1 MRSLFRIFSLFIASF
16 GEINTIKSC
25 SKELRELGESQWL
38 GFIFSKKWK
47 KPPNN
52 TVVCRHIWL
61 KCTNSFAIEVT
72 AGTRKRHWD
81 LRTDFTC
88 DMSYIQVYCLF
99 FLFLLSNSLSMPHVL
114 KSPFSL
120 AHFSQ
125 RLRFFQ
131 VPQCRLTSASCEV
144 LCQVWTEKDDL
155 IALDRGLH
163 PPT

>member
-61 KCTNSFAIEVT
+61 KCTNSFPIEVT

-81 LRTDFTC
+81 VRTDFTC

-125 RLRFFQ
+125 RLGENVQSFGFHNVDSHQHHVRFSVKSEQ
-131 VPQCRLTSASCEV
+131 RKVISL
-144 LCQVWTEKDDL
+144 L
-155 IALDRGLH
+155 
-163 PPT
+163 